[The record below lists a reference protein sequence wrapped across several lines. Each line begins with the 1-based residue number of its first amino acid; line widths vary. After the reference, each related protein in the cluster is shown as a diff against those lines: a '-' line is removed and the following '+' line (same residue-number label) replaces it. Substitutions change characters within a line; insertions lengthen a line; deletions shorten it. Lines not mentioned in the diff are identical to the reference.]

1 MLWLAVTLKLLAEIA
16 LMALIARGVLG
27 LLAGAARERNPVYRL
42 LDLLSRPA
50 LRLFRAISPRRVL
63 DRHLPL
69 LATLGLA
76 WIWLAALMLKVSAC
90 RALPGQALCT

>member
-1 MLWLAVTLKLLAEIA
+1 MLWLAVTVKLLAEIA
-16 LMALIARGVLG
+16 LMALMARALLG
-27 LLAGAARERNPVYRL
+27 LLAGAGRERNAVYRL

-50 LRLFRAISPRRVL
+50 LRLFRAISPPCVL

-76 WIWLAALMLKVSAC
+76 WIWLGALLLKLAEC
-90 RALPGQALCT
+90 RALPGAVLCR